1 MVATT
6 GYQAGVETTQT
17 QWSYGFETAWGTK
30 PPIQFQALRFT
41 GETLGKT
48 RTRQRPLEINATRE
62 AAAAVTVQEQ
72 VGGAINFAMSY
83 GTYDDLF
90 AIALGN
96 EWTAPLTI
104 QGAAADITLT
114 NLSSTTATLSSP
126 TANKFQNVTLGSY
139 IRLLGFTNAV
149 NNGIWLVSAKASNVS
164 LTLTSTRS
172 AITETPATTLA
183 GVRGSALTN
192 STEIRT
198 IWLQEQLAANLF
210 YEYPG
215 SFVTGFSLQAQIGQ
229 FFNGSFNLL
238 CKDEQTA
245 VTNQSTGAVLAAPG
259 GRVIT
264 PTSGYLGTLLD
275 SVTPTAIIDQLNLT
289 VANTG
294 SVPEYGLGTAGSAG
308 FTGGYL
314 EASGTFRAFFPDFN
328 LYTMY
333 VAEAQHLLAFQV
345 QDANTDAY
353 VISFGTA
360 TLSDAKVNAGGPG
373 QPVYA
378 SMAFMADPAA
388 AGGTMRFDKLPHV

>member
-17 QWSYGFETAWGTK
+17 QWSYGFESVWGTK
-30 PPIQFQALRFT
+30 PAIAFQALRFT
-41 GETLGKT
+41 GETMGKT

-72 VGGAINFAMSY
+72 VGGALNFAMSY

-90 AIALGN
+90 AIALGV
-96 EWTAPLTI
+96 EFSTPLAI
-104 QGAAADITLT
+104 AGIAGDITITAGT
-114 NLSSTTATLSSP
+114 NVLSSTLGT
-126 TANKFQNVTLGSY
+126 KFSAIVQGQY
-139 IRLLGFTNAV
+139 IRLLGFTNAA
-149 NNGIWLVSAKASNVS
+149 NNGIWFVQTKTDNSHLVLAGIRTIV
-164 LTLTSTRS
+164 
-172 AITETPATTLA
+172 TETPGGTAA
-183 GVRGSALTN
+183 QIRGSTAQN
-192 STEIRT
+192 STEIRSV
-198 IWLQEQLAANLF
+198 WLQEQLAPALF
-210 YEYPG
+210 LNYPG
-215 SFVTGFSLQAQIGQ
+215 TFVTGFSLQAQIGQ

-238 CKDEQTA
+238 CKDESNAT
-245 VTNQSTGAVLAAPG
+245 VNGSTGAVLAAPG

-264 PTSGYLGTLLD
+264 PTSGYLGTLID
-275 SVTPTAIIDQLNLT
+275 SAAPTAIIDQLNLT

-294 SVPEYGLGTAGSAG
+294 AVPEYGLGTAGSAG

-333 VAEAQHLLAFQV
+333 VAEAQHLIGFQM
-345 QDANTDAY
+345 QDANADAY
-353 VISFGTA
+353 VFSFGTA

-378 SMAFMADPAA
+378 SMAFMADPAPVG
-388 AGGTMRFDKLPHV
+388 GGTFRIDKLPHV